1 MLIFFSYIVG
11 VLMKEWK
18 SVKPGTYFLL
28 IIGLITLIASF
39 CITSY
44 GSYMGEQLINKVIQ

>member
-18 SVKPGTYFLL
+18 NVKPGTYFVL
-28 IIGLITLIASF
+28 IIGLITLIVSF

-44 GSYMGEQLINKVIQ
+44 GSYFGEQIINNSH